1 MPDVVQQIEA
11 LFIGRPWGLL
21 PSRTKFDAASYPARV
36 RYAAW
41 CISEWENHRN
51 FDTCF
56 EMYDGSYVVAA
67 LVRAANRE
75 AGYLKHR
82 LTTDEPRMWEAWQRT
97 AAELAHIADADLP
110 TYAAAHRRHEREV
123 SHHRIAAM
131 QAGTSAPQQ
140 LALAL

>member
-1 MPDVVQQIEA
+1 MPDVVKQIEA
-11 LFIGRPWGLL
+11 LFIGRPWGIL
-21 PSRTKFDAASYPARV
+21 PKRPKFNADSYPARV

-41 CISEWENHRN
+41 CICEWQDHRN

-56 EMYDGSYVVAA
+56 EMYDGAYVVAA

-82 LTTDEPRMWEAWQRT
+82 LTTDEPRMWEQWQRT
-97 AAELAHIADADLP
+97 AAELAHITDADLP
-110 TYAAAHRRHEREV
+110 TYAAAHRRHEREL
-123 SHHRIAAM
+123 SEERIRLM
-131 QAGTSAPQQ
+131 RAGTTATQK